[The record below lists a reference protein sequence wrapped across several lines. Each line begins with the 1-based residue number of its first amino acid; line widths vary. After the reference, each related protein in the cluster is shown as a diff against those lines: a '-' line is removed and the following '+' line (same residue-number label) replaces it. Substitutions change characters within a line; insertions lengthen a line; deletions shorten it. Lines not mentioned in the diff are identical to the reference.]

1 LYTRWEGV
9 KPACAKWHV
18 VQVGFVSGHR
28 FSDAA
33 TSPKSV
39 ASLGAGIEI
48 DFRRRLLGVALPI
61 SRAYFT

>member
-1 LYTRWEGV
+1 VESAFAEWPVV
-9 KPACAKWHV
+9 K
-18 VQVGFVSGHR
+18 VGFVSGHR

-39 ASLGAGIEI
+39 APLGAGIEI